1 MKRVDLL
8 SGILFL
14 NILLFIQFIYYG
26 NVIRKNNLHFM
37 AMTCCAMLG
46 LVVIEF
52 IKRKK
57 QISK

>member
-1 MKRVDLL
+1 MKKADLL
-8 SGILFL
+8 SAILFL

-37 AMTCCAMLG
+37 AMTCCALLG
-46 LVVIEF
+46 IVIVEF

-57 QISK
+57 ANK

>member
-1 MKRVDLL
+1 MKKADLL
-8 SGILFL
+8 SAILFL

-37 AMTCCAMLG
+37 AMTCCALLG
-46 LVVIEF
+46 IVIVEF

-57 QISK
+57 